1 MYFLTA
7 LEAGSPK
14 ARCWQGLAPSE
25 TSREDAPS
33 LPFPASGG
41 PRCSYITAVF
51 ACLPWPSSCGSSS
64 TFPSPRRTLA
74 HIDLGASLMIS
85 SNLITFKRLCFPI
98 RSHPHILAV
107 RASDLFVGPDSAPQ
121 HWATY
126 YILTLHDTRWARV
139 AGFSWSSR
147 TFVCA
152 LAALWTAPRA
162 PLLVSWENIWGV
174 DPFILFTLLFLN

>member
-1 MYFLTA
+1 MPQTEWLEITEIYFLTA

-64 TFPSPRRTLA
+64 TFLSPGRMLG
-74 HIDLGASLMIS
+74 HIDLGAILMIS
-85 SNLITFKRLCFPI
+85 SNLITFKSLCFPI
-98 RSHPHILAV
+98 RSHSHILAV
-107 RASDLFVGPDSAPQ
+107 RASDLFSGPDSAPP
-121 HWATY
+121 A
-126 YILTLHDTRWARV
+126 LGSLLHPYS
-139 AGFSWSSR
+139 AGYKMGTSCWIFSHQGPLS
-147 TFVCA
+147 V
-152 LAALWTAPRA
+152 LW
-162 PLLVSWENIWGV
+162 LHSG
-174 DPFILFTLLFLN
+174 